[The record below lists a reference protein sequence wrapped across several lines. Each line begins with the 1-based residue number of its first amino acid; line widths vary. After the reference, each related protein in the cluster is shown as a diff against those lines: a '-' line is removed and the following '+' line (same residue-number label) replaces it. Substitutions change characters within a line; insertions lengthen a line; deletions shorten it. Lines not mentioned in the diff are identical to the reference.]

1 MASAEAPGLISSMAD
16 GVLLDWEGVLAD
28 TADARR
34 EALRAAF
41 SDEGIAFDE
50 AAFAHHGAGRAV
62 RSAVARL
69 LGSRAGDATLVEL
82 VALRAEREFAA
93 RIAQGF
99 AIDPAAARFTEHS
112 QLRAPVVIVTAA
124 ARAESETAL
133 RLAGLY
139 DSCAAIVTADDVGGD
154 APAPASYELALAH
167 LGRRRV
173 VKAGRVVVLA
183 TTMPAIRAAHEVGL
197 RTVAVKAPAH
207 VALEADAAVDS
218 LAGLTLDAVD
228 ALLGIASGRPA

>member
-1 MASAEAPGLISSMAD
+1 MAD

-34 EALRAAF
+34 DALRAALA
-41 SDEGIAFDE
+41 DEGIAFDE
-50 AAFAHHGAGRAV
+50 AAYERFGAGRSV

-69 LGSRAGDATLVEL
+69 LGTSAADATLAEL

-93 RIAQGF
+93 RLQQGF
-99 AIDPAAARFTEHS
+99 AIDPAAARFVELA

-124 ARAESETAL
+124 GRAESDAAL
-133 RLAGLY
+133 RLAGLH
-139 DSCAAIVTADDVGGD
+139 DSCAAIVTADDIGGD

-173 VKAGRVVVLA
+173 VKASRVVVLA
-183 TTMPAIRAAHEVGL
+183 TGLPAIRAAREAEL
-197 RTVAVKAPAH
+197 RTVAVEAPAH

-218 LAGLTLDAVD
+218 LSGLTLDVID
-228 ALLGIASGRPA
+228 ALLGLSAGRPV

>member
-1 MASAEAPGLISSMAD
+1 MAD

-34 EALRAAF
+34 DALRAALA
-41 SDEGIAFDE
+41 DEGIAFDE
-50 AAFAHHGAGRAV
+50 AAYARFGAGRSV
-62 RSAVARL
+62 RAAVARL
-69 LGSRAGDATLVEL
+69 LGTSAADATLAEL

-93 RIAQGF
+93 RLQHGF
-99 AIDPAAARFTEHS
+99 AIDPAAARFVELA

-124 ARAESETAL
+124 GRAESDAAL
-133 RLAGLY
+133 RLAGLH

-173 VKAGRVVVLA
+173 VKASRVVVLA
-183 TTMPAIRAAHEVGL
+183 TGLPAIRAAREAEL
-197 RTVAVKAPAH
+197 RTVAVEAPAH

-218 LAGLTLDAVD
+218 LSGLTLDVID
-228 ALLGIASGRPA
+228 GLLGISAGRPV

>member
-1 MASAEAPGLISSMAD
+1 MAD

-28 TADARR
+28 TADSRR
-34 EALRAAF
+34 DALRAALA
-41 SDEGIAFDE
+41 DEGIAFDE
-50 AAFAHHGAGRAV
+50 AAYERFGAGRSV

-69 LGSRAGDATLVEL
+69 LGTSAADATLAEL

-93 RIAQGF
+93 RLQQGF
-99 AIDPAAARFTEHS
+99 DIDPAAARFVELA

-124 ARAESETAL
+124 GRAESDAAL
-133 RLAGLY
+133 RLAGLH

-154 APAPASYELALAH
+154 APAPASYELALAY

-173 VKAGRVVVLA
+173 VKASRVVVLA
-183 TTMPAIRAAHEVGL
+183 TGLPAIRAAREAEL
-197 RTVAVKAPAH
+197 RTVAVEAPAH

-218 LAGLTLDAVD
+218 LSGLTLDVID
-228 ALLGIASGRPA
+228 GLLGISAGRPV

>member
-1 MASAEAPGLISSMAD
+1 MAD

-28 TADARR
+28 TADSRR
-34 EALRAAF
+34 DALRAALA
-41 SDEGIAFDE
+41 DEGIAFDE
-50 AAFAHHGAGRAV
+50 AAYERFGAGRSV

-69 LGSRAGDATLVEL
+69 LGTSAADATLAEL

-93 RIAQGF
+93 RLQQGF
-99 AIDPAAARFTEHS
+99 AIDPAAARFVELA

-124 ARAESETAL
+124 GRAESDAAL
-133 RLAGLY
+133 RLAGLH

-154 APAPASYELALAH
+154 APAPASYELALAY

-173 VKAGRVVVLA
+173 VKASRVVVLA
-183 TTMPAIRAAHEVGL
+183 TGLPAIRAAREAEL
-197 RTVAVKAPAH
+197 RTVAVAVEAPAH

-218 LAGLTLDAVD
+218 LSGLTLDVID
-228 ALLGIASGRPA
+228 GLLGISAGRPV

>member
-1 MASAEAPGLISSMAD
+1 VASAAAPGLISFMAD

-34 EALRAAF
+34 DALRVAF
-41 SDEGIAFDE
+41 SDEGIAFDQT
-50 AAFAHHGAGRAV
+50 AFANHGAGRSV

-69 LGSRAGDATLVEL
+69 LGSRAADATLVEL

-99 AIDPAAARFTEHS
+99 AIDPAAARFTEQS

-124 ARAESETAL
+124 GRAESEAAL
-133 RLAGLY
+133 RLAGLH

-173 VKAGRVVVLA
+173 VKADRVVVLA
-183 TTMPAIRAAHEVGL
+183 SSIPAIRSAREAGL
-197 RTVAVKAPAH
+197 RTIAVNAPAH
-207 VALEADAAVDS
+207 VALEADAAIGS
-218 LAGLTLDAVD
+218 LDGLTLDAVD
-228 ALLGIASGRPA
+228 SLLGIATRRSA

>member
-1 MASAEAPGLISSMAD
+1 MAD

-28 TADARR
+28 TADSRR
-34 EALRAAF
+34 DALRAALA
-41 SDEGIAFDE
+41 DEGIAFVE
-50 AAFAHHGAGRAV
+50 AAYARFGAGRSV

-69 LGSRAGDATLVEL
+69 LGTSAADATLAEL

-93 RIAQGF
+93 RLQQGF
-99 AIDPAAARFTEHS
+99 AIDPAAARFVELA

-124 ARAESETAL
+124 GRAESDAAL
-133 RLAGLY
+133 RLAGLH

-154 APAPASYELALAH
+154 APAPASYELALAY

-173 VKAGRVVVLA
+173 VKASRVVVLA
-183 TTMPAIRAAHEVGL
+183 TGLPAIRAAREAEL
-197 RTVAVKAPAH
+197 RTVAVEAPAH

-218 LAGLTLDAVD
+218 LSGLTLDVID
-228 ALLGIASGRPA
+228 GLLGISAGRPV

>member
-1 MASAEAPGLISSMAD
+1 MAD

-34 EALRAAF
+34 DALRAALA
-41 SDEGIAFDE
+41 DEGIAFDE
-50 AAFAHHGAGRAV
+50 AAYARFGAGRSV
-62 RSAVARL
+62 RAAVARL
-69 LGSRAGDATLVEL
+69 LGTSAADATLAEL

-93 RIAQGF
+93 RLQHGF
-99 AIDPAAARFTEHS
+99 AIDPAAARFVELA

-124 ARAESETAL
+124 GRAESDAAL
-133 RLAGLY
+133 RLAGLH
-139 DSCAAIVTADDVGGD
+139 DSCAAIVTADDIGGD

-173 VKAGRVVVLA
+173 VKASRVVVLA
-183 TTMPAIRAAHEVGL
+183 TGLPAILAAREAEL
-197 RTVAVKAPAH
+197 RTVAVEAPAH

-218 LAGLTLDAVD
+218 LSGLTLDVID
-228 ALLGIASGRPA
+228 ALLGLSAGRPV

>member
-1 MASAEAPGLISSMAD
+1 MAD

-28 TADARR
+28 TADSRR
-34 EALRAAF
+34 AALRAAL
-41 SDEGIAFDE
+41 SNEGIALDD
-50 AAFAHHGAGRAV
+50 AAYERLGAGRSV
-62 RSAVARL
+62 RSAAARL
-69 LGSRAGDATLVEL
+69 LGSRAADVTLVEL

-93 RIAQGF
+93 RIARGF
-99 AIDPAAARFTEHS
+99 AIDPAAARFVELA

-124 ARAESETAL
+124 GRAESDTAL
-133 RLAGLY
+133 RLAGLH

-173 VKAGRVVVLA
+173 VKAHRVVVLA
-183 TTMPAIRAAHEVGL
+183 TDLPAIRAAREAGL
-197 RTVAVKAPAH
+197 RTVAVNSPAH

-218 LAGLTLDAVD
+218 LSGLTLDVVD
-228 ALLGIASGRPA
+228 ALLGIATGRPA